1 MSVPKGYVIARY
13 EFKGKRFEILV
24 KPELAF
30 KLREGKKVD
39 INEVIAGDY
48 VYKDVRKGLKAS
60 PEDLKKVFG
69 TDDINKVAETI
80 IKKGELQLTAEQR
93 RAFLEAKKRQIITY
107 ISKSAIDPKTKSPI
121 PPVRI
126 EKAMEEARVSIDLYK
141 PIEEQAVLIV
151 KAISRILPIKL
162 AKALLSVKIPP
173 QFSGRYYS
181 YFMKLGE
188 IKKSRWLSDGS
199 LFLEIEIP
207 AGMQSEVINRV
218 NSLTKGS
225 AEVKIISVM

>member
-93 RAFLEAKKRQIITY
+93 RAFLEAKKKQIITY
-107 ISKSAIDPKTKSPI
+107 ISKSAIDPKTKLPI